1 MLLLALDSAEAA
13 CSVALWDSA
22 RPEPAALLGHRR
34 LAGAR
39 SQADRLIELIDDLM
53 SAARLDYHAL
63 DMIAVDHG
71 PGSFTGVR
79 SAVAAA
85 RGLALAAALP
95 VLAVTSLETLAAAV
109 PEARPGALVAA
120 LDARRGEVY
129 VQIFDRAGQPR
140 SAPAAV
146 APERLVRS
154 LEPGPLRLVGS
165 GAPPIRAA
173 LPADRP
179 VSVEEAALD
188 ARWVAR
194 RAAQRLAGGAVPEP
208 GSSATPALSAP
219 ARCPSADAAGRA
231 GAGPGGRGLS
241 RCSR

>member
-1 MLLLALDSAEAA
+1 VLLLALDSAEAA
-13 CSVALWDSA
+13 CSAALWDSA

-63 DMIAVDHG
+63 DVIAVDHG

-85 RGLALAAALP
+85 RGLALAAGLP

-109 PEARPGALVAA
+109 PDGPAGTLVAA

-129 VQIFDRAGQPR
+129 VQIFDRALQPQ
-140 SAPAAV
+140 SAPAAM
-146 APERLVRS
+146 APEQLVRS
-154 LEPGPLRLVGS
+154 LGAGPLRLVGS
-165 GAPPIRAA
+165 GAPRIRAA
-173 LPADRP
+173 LSAEQPA
-179 VSVEEAALD
+179 VLEEASLD

-194 RAAQRLAGGAVPEP
+194 RAARRVAAGAIPQP
-208 GSSATPALSAP
+208 GSTLRPLYLRPPDARPQGSLMAP
-219 ARCPSADAAGRA
+219 APLQAVEA
-231 GAGPGGRGLS
+231 
-241 RCSR
+241 

>member
-1 MLLLALDSAEAA
+1 VLLLALDSAEAA

-22 RPEPAALLGHRR
+22 RAEAAALLGHRR

-53 SAARLDYHAL
+53 STARLDYHAL
-63 DMIAVDHG
+63 DVIAVDHG

-109 PEARPGALVAA
+109 PDFPSGPLVAA

-129 VQIFDRAGQPR
+129 VQIFDRPGQPR
-140 SAPAAV
+140 TAPAAM
-146 APERLVRS
+146 APEQFVRS
-154 LEPGPLRLVGS
+154 LDPGPLRLAGS
-165 GAPPIRAA
+165 GAPRIRAA
-173 LPADRP
+173 LPPDRP
-179 VSVEEAALD
+179 VSIEDAALD

-194 RAAQRLAGGAVPEP
+194 RAAQRLASGAIPQP
-208 GSSATPALSAP
+208 GTTLRPLYLRPPDARPQTLLVAP
-219 ARCPSADAAGRA
+219 APVQAVEA
-231 GAGPGGRGLS
+231 
-241 RCSR
+241 

>member
-1 MLLLALDSAEAA
+1 VLLLALDSAEAA

-53 SAARLDYHAL
+53 SAAGLDYHAL
-63 DMIAVDHG
+63 DVIAVDHG

-79 SAVAAA
+79 TAVAAA

-95 VLAVTSLETLAAAV
+95 VFAVTSLETLAAAV
-109 PEARPGALVAA
+109 PDAAAGALVAA

-129 VQIFDRAGQPR
+129 VQIFDRPGQPR
-140 SAPAAV
+140 TAPAVV
-146 APERLVRS
+146 APQRFARS
-154 LEPGPLRLVGS
+154 LDAEPLRLVGS
-165 GAPPIRAA
+165 GAMPIRAA

-179 VSVEEAALD
+179 VIIEEATLD

-194 RAAQRLAGGAVPEP
+194 RAAQRLAGGAIPRP
-208 GSSATPALSAP
+208 GSTLRPLYLRPPDARPQAPRVAP
-219 ARCPSADAAGRA
+219 AAVQAVEA
-231 GAGPGGRGLS
+231 
-241 RCSR
+241 